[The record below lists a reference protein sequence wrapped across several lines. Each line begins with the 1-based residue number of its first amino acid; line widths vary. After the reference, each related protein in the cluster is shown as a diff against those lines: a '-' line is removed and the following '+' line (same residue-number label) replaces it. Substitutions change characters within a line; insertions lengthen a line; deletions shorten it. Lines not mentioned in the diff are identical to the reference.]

1 VKPIA
6 IWHHTCISAPTV
18 DFDHGL
24 SVYQEQLD
32 TLSKCGLLE
41 AASELYIGVS
51 GGEANV
57 CAVGAL
63 APTKAIV
70 FENALDTCGELP
82 TQLALQQWLPGH
94 EDWAVLYFHTKGV
107 QYKGNAHYRA
117 WRLCMEQVVLWNW
130 KACVKDLEDGFD
142 CTGPHW
148 LEPRLY
154 PGLMDFP
161 YFGGTFWWATGSYL
175 MTLPPVSAYGPSRH
189 EAESWIGKSPR
200 RIRAMNRANHWPGG
214 NCMAYV

>member
-6 IWHHTCISAPTV
+6 IWYHTCISAPTV

-32 TLSKCGLLE
+32 TLAKCGLLE
-41 AASELYIGVS
+41 AASESYIGVS

-57 CAVGAL
+57 CAVAAL
-63 APTKAIV
+63 APPKAIV

-107 QYKGNAHYRA
+107 QYKGNPHYRA

-148 LEPRLY
+148 VTPQQY
-154 PGLMDFP
+154 PALMDFP
-161 YFGGTFWWATGSYL
+161 YFAGTMWWATVRYL
-175 MTLPPVSAYGPSRH
+175 LTLPKVDAYGPSRW

-200 RIRAMNRANHWPGG
+200 KIRVMNRANHWPGG